1 MEYHEAANFLFD
13 LRRYSPRTGVESTR
27 RLLDYLDAPDDG
39 LRVVQIAGSNGK
51 GSTARM
57 VERILREAGYDVGLY
72 TSPHLD
78 DIRER
83 VRIDGRKVPK
93 AAVTEFVEEV
103 EPYVTDEAAEGQS
116 PTFFETTTA
125 LAVWAFARADVDIAV
140 LEVGIG
146 GKHDA
151 TSAVDAEA
159 AAVTSVTLEHAD
171 ILGDT
176 VEEIARDKA
185 AVVPE
190 DKPLVTATTGGVL
203 AAVKDVAGDVVRV
216 GEDDDADVRVTD
228 RGREDIEQAV
238 DLSAAD
244 WSARTHLA
252 LLGSYQARNAGVAA
266 ALARQLGSVAVEDIE
281 RGLRNASWP
290 GRFEVMEQAPLVVLD
305 GAHNP
310 GSCEG
315 VSETLGTFDYDDLHL
330 VFGAM
335 CDKDHA
341 GMADALPTADHVYT
355 CRPDFERAESIDALA
370 AVFEDDAETVD
381 AVGSV
386 THAVETAVEN
396 AGEDDAVLVCGSLFV
411 VAEARRR
418 WTREYVPKRV
428 PDIDTAADVLEGAN
442 VTEGGVYRMRGKGVH
457 RVLATRVRPKQAAYL
472 KQELLSLGGE
482 CATSG
487 VDAQD
492 RELVDVVL
500 MGTLSQFKRLS
511 EKLQGQPDGLPA
523 VGTEIREALGIQYRP
538 ETGDYPWADGTAIM
552 GILNVTPD
560 SFHDGGRYDTLD
572 DAVERA
578 ERMVENG
585 ADIIDVGGES
595 TRPGADPVPIEEE
608 IDRVVP
614 VVEALAETDALVSV
628 DTRKADVARAALDA
642 GADILNDVSG
652 LEDPEMRLV
661 AADYDVPVVV
671 MHSIETPV
679 DPGAD
684 VEYDDVVADTIDSLT
699 ERVLLAE
706 KAGLDR
712 SQIIVDPGLGFGK
725 SAAENFEL
733 LGRVDEFRALGCPI
747 LVGHSHKSMFGL
759 VDDGGPDERL
769 ASTVAGSA
777 IAAERGADIVRVH
790 DVAENAAAV
799 RTAEAAADPE
809 RFAKK

>member
-27 RLLDYLDAPDDG
+27 RLLDYVGAPDED

-57 VERILREAGYDVGLY
+57 VERVLREAGYDVGLY

-83 VRIDGRKVPK
+83 VRIDGRKVSK
-93 AAVTEFVEEV
+93 AAVSEFVEQV
-103 EPYVTDEAAEGQS
+103 EPYVTDEAADGQS

-146 GKHDA
+146 GKYDA

-176 VEEIARDKA
+176 IPEIARDKA
-185 AVVPE
+185 AVAPE
-190 DKPLVTATTGGVL
+190 ANSLVTAATGDAL
-203 AAVKDVAGDVVRV
+203 AAVEDVAGDVVRV

-228 RGREDIEQAV
+228 RGREGIEQAV
-238 DLSAAD
+238 DLAGED
-244 WSARTHLA
+244 WTASTHLA
-252 LLGSYQARNAGVAA
+252 LLGAYQARNAGVAA
-266 ALARQLGSVAVEDIE
+266 ALTRQIGDVAEADIE
-281 RGLRNASWP
+281 RGLRNAYWP
-290 GRFEVMEQAPLVVLD
+290 GRFEVMEQDPLVVLD

-315 VSETLGTFDYDDLHL
+315 VTETLGTFDYDELHL

-341 GMADALPTADHVYT
+341 GMAEALPTADHVYT

-370 AVFEDDAETVD
+370 AAFEAHAETVD
-381 AVGSV
+381 SVGSV
-386 THAVETAVEN
+386 THALETATE
-396 AGEDDAVLVCGSLFV
+396 AADPDDAVLVCGSLFV

-428 PDIDTAADVLEGAN
+428 PDIETAAEVLEGAN

-457 RVLATRVRPKQAAYL
+457 RVLATRVRRRQGDYL

-492 RELVDVVL
+492 RELVDIVL

-523 VGTEIREALGIQYRP
+523 IGAEIREALGIQYSA
-538 ETGDYPWADGTAIM
+538 ETAGYPWEDGTAVM

-560 SFHDGGRYDTLD
+560 SFHDGGRYDTLE
-572 DAVERA
+572 DAVAQA
-578 ERMVENG
+578 ESMVEGG
-585 ADIIDVGGES
+585 ADVIDVGGES
-595 TRPGADPVPIEEE
+595 TRPGAEPVPVEEE

-614 VVEALAETDALVSV
+614 VVEALSETDALVSV

-679 DPGAD
+679 DPSVD
-684 VEYDDVVADTIDSLT
+684 VEYDDVVADTIDALT

-725 SAAENFEL
+725 SAAESFEL
-733 LGRVDEFRALGCPI
+733 LGRVDEFRALGCPV
-747 LVGHSHKSMFGL
+747 LVGHSRKSMFGL
-759 VDDGGPDERL
+759 VDDGAPEERL

-777 IAAERGADIVRVH
+777 IAAERGADVVRVH
-790 DVAENAAAV
+790 DVAENVAAV
-799 RTAEAAADPE
+799 RTAEAATDPGAFDE
-809 RFAKK
+809 E

>member
-27 RLLDYLDAPDDG
+27 RLLDYLDAPDED

-57 VERILREAGYDVGLY
+57 VERVLREAGHSVGLY

-93 AAVTEFVEEV
+93 AAVREFVEEI
-103 EPYVTDEAAEGQS
+103 EPYVTDEAADGHS

-151 TSAVDAEA
+151 TSAVDPEA

-176 VEEIARDKA
+176 VGEIARDKA

-190 DKPLVTATTGGVL
+190 DKPLVTAATDEAL
-203 AAVKDVAGDVVRV
+203 AAVEDVAGDVVRV
-216 GEDDDADVRVTD
+216 GEDNDADVRVTD
-228 RGREDIEQAV
+228 RGREGIEQAV
-238 DLSAAD
+238 ELTATD
-244 WSARTHLA
+244 WSASTHLA
-252 LLGSYQARNAGVAA
+252 LLGSYQANNAGVAA
-266 ALARQLGSVAVEDIE
+266 ALARQMGSVAVEDIE
-281 RGLRNASWP
+281 RGLRNAYWP

-315 VSETLGTFDYDDLHL
+315 VAETLGTFDYDDLHL

-341 GMADALPTADHVYT
+341 GMAEALPGADHVYT

-370 AVFEDDAETVD
+370 AVFEASADSVD

-386 THAVETAVEN
+386 THAVETAMEN
-396 AGEDDAVLVCGSLFV
+396 ADADDAVLVCGSLFV

-428 PDIDTAADVLEGAN
+428 PDIETAADVLAGAN

-523 VGTEIREALGIQYRP
+523 VGTEIREALGIQHHT
-538 ETGDYPWADGTAIM
+538 ETGDHPWADGTAIM

-578 ERMVENG
+578 ERMVEDG

-595 TRPGADPVPIEEE
+595 TRPGADPVPVEEE

-614 VVEALAETDALVSV
+614 VVEALSETDALVSV
-628 DTRKADVARAALDA
+628 DTRKADVARASLDA

-679 DPGAD
+679 DPSAD

-759 VDDGGPDERL
+759 VDDGGSDERL

-790 DVAENAAAV
+790 DVAENVAAV

-809 RFAKK
+809 RFTEE